1 MKLRFRLW
9 LTFSLLVVIICTII
23 YVGIT
28 NVYEARTMESQKKL
42 VISQGYGAV
51 DKIRGTLPRAA
62 DRTDGYLSF
71 YSDQLNS
78 RLLILNHEKQLWF
91 DSANQL
97 QPGAPLSL
105 AILNESDTPA
115 GLFIPTSSYGY
126 VQYTLLPLDE
136 TVDLGYLLIINS
148 VDYLYDDIFS
158 FRMQVI
164 FIMLATVIAF
174 FFICYGIASWFTG
187 PIGTIIQQMK
197 QITPQRRKFE
207 VTHSRKDE
215 IRELA
220 IEIEHMVQQLNRYD
234 QRQQQFLSST
244 SHELKTPL
252 ATMQLIVENLQ
263 HVREDSSTHN
273 DFLNDLSVQINK
285 MRRIVQN
292 LIDVNR
298 MAEKP
303 LEKQE
308 LSLADLENH
317 IREHFQWIAE
327 EKQIELCFYSSD
339 TKIEADRDLFLR
351 AADNLVSNALRY
363 SDTNSRVTVS
373 LLASP
378 TTGAVEFSVCDKG
391 IGIPEDELPHIF
403 EPFYRSN
410 EASSWNQEGSGL
422 GLMIV
427 KQIADRHDCHLQVES
442 QSGKGTCVKM
452 IFPSN

>member
-9 LTFSLLVVIICTII
+9 LTFSLLVVIICTVIYIGII
-23 YVGIT
+23 
-28 NVYEARTMESQKKL
+28 NVYEARTMESQKQL

-91 DSANQL
+91 DSAKQL

-105 AILNESDTPA
+105 AILNEGEVPA

-136 TVDLGYLLIINS
+136 AVDLGYLLIINN
-148 VDYLYDDIFS
+148 VDYLYEDIFS
-158 FRMQVI
+158 FRLQVI
-164 FIMLATVIAF
+164 FIMMASVFAF
-174 FFICYGIASWFTG
+174 FFLCYGIASWFTG
-187 PIGTIIQQMK
+187 PINTIIQQMK
-197 QITPQRRKFE
+197 RITPQRRAFK
-207 VTHSRKDE
+207 VAYSRKDE

-220 IEIEHMVQQLNRYD
+220 TEIEHMVRQLNRYD

-252 ATMQLIVENLQ
+252 ATMQLIVENLP
-263 HVREDSSTHN
+263 HVREDSSTHH
-273 DFLNDLSVQINK
+273 DFLSDLSVQINK
-285 MRRIVQN
+285 MRRIVDN
-292 LIDVNR
+292 LMDVNR

-303 LEKQE
+303 LEKQR
-308 LSLADLENH
+308 LSGKDLEKH

-327 EKQIELCFYSSD
+327 EKLIELNFLGLD
-339 TKIEADRDLFLR
+339 TTIEADRDLFLR

-363 SDTNSRVTVS
+363 SDTKGRVTIS
-373 LLASP
+373 LLPAS
-378 TTGAVEFSVCDKG
+378 GNGSAEFAVCDDG
-391 IGIPEDELPHIF
+391 IGIPEEELPHIF

-422 GLMIV
+422 GLTIV
-427 KQIADRHDCHLQVES
+427 KQIADMHECRLLVES
-442 QSGKGTCVKM
+442 QSGKGTCVKL
-452 IFPSN
+452 IFP